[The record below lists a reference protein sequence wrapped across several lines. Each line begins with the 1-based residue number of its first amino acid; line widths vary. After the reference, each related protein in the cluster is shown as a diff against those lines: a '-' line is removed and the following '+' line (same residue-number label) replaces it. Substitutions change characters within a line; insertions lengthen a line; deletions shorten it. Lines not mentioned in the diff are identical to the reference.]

1 MKVYVVIDTNVVVSA
16 MLTHNADSPTRLLFS
31 KVAEGQVVPMLNDS
45 ILEEYVEVLMRPKF
59 QFAPKDINDVCRL
72 FDLRGIKYVPESTGR
87 YFIDPDDQIFYE
99 TYLMRDDAYLITGNL
114 KHYPSEPRI
123 LSPHDMMH
131 IIHIA
136 ENLSANILNEPSCE
150 YISEERQIQL
160 QRALEAIDNSSQAAL
175 ANGTANIP
183 ITEIDE
189 EIRLYRTGKQQR

>member
-1 MKVYVVIDTNVVVSA
+1 MKVDVVIDTNVVVSA

-59 QFAPKDINDVCRL
+59 KFAPKDINDVCRL

>member
-31 KVAEGQVVPMLNDS
+31 KVVEGQVVPMLNDS

-59 QFAPKDINDVCRL
+59 KFAPKDINDVCRL

>member
-59 QFAPKDINDVCRL
+59 KFAPKDINDVCRL

>member
-1 MKVYVVIDTNVVVSA
+1 
-16 MLTHNADSPTRLLFS
+16 
-31 KVAEGQVVPMLNDS
+31 
-45 ILEEYVEVLMRPKF
+45 
-59 QFAPKDINDVCRL
+59 
-72 FDLRGIKYVPESTGR
+72 
-87 YFIDPDDQIFYE
+87 
-99 TYLMRDDAYLITGNL
+99 
-114 KHYPSEPRI
+114 
-123 LSPHDMMH
+123 MH

>member
-1 MKVYVVIDTNVVVSA
+1 MKVYIVIDTNVVVSA
-16 MLTHNADSPTRLLFS
+16 MLTHNADSPTRLLFN
-31 KVAEGQVVPMLNDS
+31 KVAEGQVIPMLNDS

-59 QFAPKDINDVCRL
+59 KFAPKDINDVCRL

-87 YFIDPDDQIFYE
+87 FFIDPDDQIFYE

-136 ENLSANILNEPSCE
+136 ENPSANILNEPSYE

>member
-59 QFAPKDINDVCRL
+59 KFAPKDINDVCRL

-183 ITEIDE
+183 ITEIDK

>member
-59 QFAPKDINDVCRL
+59 KFAPKDINDVCRF

-160 QRALEAIDNSSQAAL
+160 QRALEAIENSSQAAL

>member
-59 QFAPKDINDVCRL
+59 KFAPKDINDVCRL
-72 FDLRGIKYVPESTGR
+72 FDLRGIKYVPESNGR

>member
-16 MLTHNADSPTRLLFS
+16 MLTHNADSPTRLLFR

-59 QFAPKDINDVCRL
+59 KFAPKDINDVCRL